1 IDPGLIGGAGIKFE
15 YGKGFL
21 GVDLTLIPGKTVTYE
36 YEEYNNVTDIHSDG
50 VDVGATII
58 GIFAGMNF

>member
-1 IDPGLIGGAGIKFE
+1 
-15 YGKGFL
+15 
-21 GVDLTLIPGKTVTYE
+21 LTLIPGKTVTYE
-36 YEEYNNVTDIHSDG
+36 YEEYNNVADIHSDG

>member
-1 IDPGLIGGAGIKFE
+1 
-15 YGKGFL
+15 
-21 GVDLTLIPGKTVTYE
+21 LTLIPGKTVTYE